1 MPSGL
6 QLGVGTRVA
15 SLIELANRGA
25 LSLTDNP
32 FDLAINGQ
40 GFFKSNFLMVTLAIH
55 EMDLPAK
62 CRWTASQCRR
72 FPINSKYNN

>member
-15 SLIELANRGA
+15 STYRIGEQGA

-55 EMDLPAK
+55 ETDH
-62 CRWTASQCRR
+62 S
-72 FPINSKYNN
+72 S